1 MAKAKT
7 PQEYLVK
14 SKLYRFMSLLFITIG
29 IFVFCVMYVQNV
41 EGKLLQAL
49 KDPMVITVFLV
60 PFFPAA
66 VLSFLADR
74 SEKKYIKMLQAQ
86 KDAQKK

>member
-1 MAKAKT
+1 
-7 PQEYLVK
+7 
-14 SKLYRFMSLLFITIG
+14 MSLLFITIG